1 MWVSEQP
8 QSARG
13 HSDTYIASGRHARTD
28 TRAPAPV
35 CVQKFSD
42 SESGQGSE
50 DGNDDSE
57 NEGKVRGAWAARPAR
72 SWCKCRL
79 TPSVPRLLSDRWHV
93 LAQQLVDCGI
103 YMYACMYVCMHIYI
117 Y

>member
-1 MWVSEQP
+1 M
-8 QSARG
+8 
-13 HSDTYIASGRHARTD
+13 
-28 TRAPAPV
+28 

-93 LAQQLVDCGI
+93 LAQQLVDCGN